1 MTPQQLDPPAESNDV
16 VREPTIGRWNDVQEA
31 ALSLLS
37 ERGYHGTTMKQV
49 AALLG
54 VQAPSLYNHVGSKQE
69 MLARIMTAG
78 MERLTKAQEA
88 ALAGSENVADQLR
101 AMTQAHVLL
110 HIRYQRSAMIGDREL
125 RHLEEPTQSQVRAQ
139 RGAYELRFRSV
150 IEQGIGAGLFHV
162 RSSKLA
168 SFAIIEMATSVAV
181 WFKENGPMTADEVAD
196 QYGEMAL
203 RIAGFRNG
211 G

>member
-1 MTPQQLDPPAESNDV
+1 MTPQQLDPQTGSDGTAP
-16 VREPTIGRWNDVQEA
+16 EPTVGRWNDVQEA

-88 ALAGSENVADQLR
+88 ALARSDGVAEQLR
-101 AMTQAHVLL
+101 AMTEAHVLL
-110 HIRYQRSAMIGDREL
+110 HIRHRRSAMIGDREL

-150 IEQGIGAGLFHV
+150 IEHGIGTGVFHV

-181 WFKENGPMTADEVAD
+181 WFKDNGPMSPDEVAD

-203 RIAGFRNG
+203 RIAGYRDG
-211 G
+211 D